1 MDYKKNLI
9 KGKNKIAVWGTG
21 YIGLSNM
28 VYFSKKKIKC
38 IGYDIDKKKVKT
50 INNGKL
56 PIQELKDWF
65 GFDIKS
71 IVKSRYLT
79 ATNNLKDLYDKRIII
94 HFIAIPTEKNG
105 KPYFK
110 ILFSVLKNII
120 KIILKNSEIK
130 PMIII
135 ESTLTPK
142 FSEEKIIPFFKSKK
156 IIPGKDFIYAVAPRR
171 DWFVEST
178 KSLENLDRVFGST
191 DNKSSKKVKSV
202 LSIVCKKLH
211 EASSHKVSEMVK
223 SIENAYRHMEI
234 TLANQLSLAFPKE
247 NMREVL
253 KLVGTKWNIGTFYP
267 GFGTGGYCIPLSS
280 QYVLDRV
287 QDKSQLT
294 LLRETIKTDNEINI
308 LIAKSLIK
316 KGFKKIGVLGLSYKG
331 NLKVSILSPVIP
343 FVKELLKNNIHV
355 EIYDPFFSAE
365 EINKILGIK
374 IFKFPQNILNFD
386 CIVVT
391 VDHNEFK
398 INHNILK
405 RYLKKC
411 KFILDNN
418 GIWKN
423 YNLNN
428 SKLIYCM
435 AGDKNWLQF

>member
-38 IGYDIDKKKVKT
+38 IGYDIDKNKVKT

-79 ATNNLKDLYDKRIII
+79 ATNNSKDLYDKRIII

-110 ILFSVLKNII
+110 ILFSVLKKII

-142 FSEEKIIPFFKSKK
+142 ISEEKIIPFFKSKK

-191 DNKSSKKVKSV
+191 DSKSSKRVKSV

-234 TLANQLSLAFPKE
+234 ALANQLSLAFPKE

-280 QYVLDRV
+280 QYVLDQV
-287 QDKSQLT
+287 QDKSKLT
-294 LLRETIKTDNEINI
+294 LLRETIKTDKEINI

-331 NLKVSILSPVIP
+331 DLKVSILSPVIP
-343 FVKELLKNNIHV
+343 FVKELTRNNIDV

-374 IFKFPQNILNFD
+374 TFQFPENLEKFD
-386 CIVVT
+386 CIVVS
-391 VDHNEFK
+391 VDHNKFK
-398 INHNILK
+398 IGEKNLK
-405 RYLKKC
+405 KYLKKC
-411 KFILDNN
+411 KTILDNN

-423 YNLNN
+423 YNFNN
-428 SKLIYCM
+428 LRIDYHVS
-435 AGDKNWLQF
+435 GDKGWLKL